1 MPVNRRTRI
10 GGDFYPCFLKT
21 QSLYTIFTN
30 PHSFEIPKIK
40 LTSDELNT
48 LKQSVGI
55 QENIRIIFVQLKD
68 KL

>member
-1 MPVNRRTRI
+1 MPVNRRTRL

-21 QSLYTIFTN
+21 QSLSTQ
-30 PHSFEIPKIK
+30 SSQIPILSKILKIK

-55 QENIRIIFVQLKD
+55 QENKD
-68 KL
+68 HICPTEG